1 MINRIRSTPEKNGR
15 KIVCAHESLDQ
26 IDSDHLSH
34 GDSASSPRAAQPR
47 TTSINLVSTPAAAKI
62 GADMVN

>member
-1 MINRIRSTPEKNGR
+1 MFSIHRRTTFSPHR
-15 KIVCAHESLDQ
+15 VRAHESLDQ
-26 IDSDHLSH
+26 IDSDHLSR
-34 GDSASSPRAAQPR
+34 GDSASSARAAQPW